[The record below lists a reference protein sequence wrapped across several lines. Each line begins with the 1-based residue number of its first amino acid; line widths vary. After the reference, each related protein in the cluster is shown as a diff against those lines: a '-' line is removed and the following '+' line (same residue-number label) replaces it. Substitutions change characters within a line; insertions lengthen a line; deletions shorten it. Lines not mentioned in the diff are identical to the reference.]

1 MFIQIIKPSAIL
13 ASYIKHYWVLE
24 ADKSDGV
31 VTERVVPNGAVELM
45 FHYKNPF
52 KCLTSNKLEHKQ
64 SQSFISGLSNTYSD
78 VSTQG
83 ESGMIAVSFYPHG
96 ACNFFHF
103 PMSEA
108 ENRDIS
114 LDNLIGRKAE
124 IIGQQLY
131 EAPSLSERIKI
142 IESFLL
148 KQFSEVR
155 AEDLKIV
162 CKAVSLI
169 NQNRGQLQSANLS
182 GLLAITSKSLERK
195 FISLVGKSPKQFSKI
210 VRFQSII
217 DTVSKGHC
225 ENFTQIALE
234 YGYYD
239 QAHFNKDF
247 KSFSGLTPLDFFR
260 NYPCSSD
267 YYS

>member
-1 MFIQIIKPSAIL
+1 MFIRLIKPSVLL
-13 ASYIKHYWVLE
+13 ANFVRYYWVLE
-24 ADKSDGV
+24 SDTTDGF

-52 KCLTSNKLEHKQ
+52 KCLISDQIEKKQ
-64 SQSFISGLSNTYSD
+64 PQSFISGLSNTYSD
-78 VSTQG
+78 VTTQG
-83 ESGMIAVSFYPHG
+83 ESGMISVSFYPFG
-96 ACNFFHF
+96 ACNFFRF
-103 PMSEA
+103 PMNET
-108 ENRDIS
+108 EDKDIS
-114 LDNLIGRKAE
+114 LESVIGNRAN
-124 IIGQQLY
+124 IISQQLY
-131 EAPSLSERIKI
+131 DAGSIAERVKI
-142 IESFLL
+142 IENFLL
-148 KQFSEVR
+148 KQYKEIR
-155 AEDLKIV
+155 TEDFRLIN
-162 CKAVSLI
+162 KAVSLI

-182 GLLAITSKSLERK
+182 GLLAITPKSLERK

-267 YYS
+267 YFN